1 MERFPLEENNAVVTL
16 VSLELWKDSWQ
27 YVPVP
32 KCSMADEITL
42 QLQIQMQY
50 NTLYLYLYK
59 KYQRLSSYHKDIHN
73 VGLEKTSRV
82 ARFYVKCFPLVVDFM
97 YHCTQYLPMDLV
109 LPYISTLQ
117 TGCFPEN
124 RNFAQILDKSEF
136 FSFT

>member
-42 QLQIQMQY
+42 QMQIQMQY
-50 NTLYLYLYK
+50 NILYLYLYK

-82 ARFYVKCFPLVVDFM
+82 ARFYVKCFPLVVEFM
-97 YHCTQYLPMDLV
+97 SHCTQHLH
-109 LPYISTLQ
+109 ISNLQ
-117 TGCFPEN
+117 TGCFQEN
-124 RNFAQILDKSEF
+124 RNFTQILDKSEF